1 LFEREIA
8 LLWKKVSTYQRYAD
22 EIRELR
28 IQAVEALRTHEEQ
41 LFGKVKDIESHE
53 EPRTERWKKSQSG
66 QSIKML
72 KVTTD
77 RLTKQLEEH
86 EEKIQWMEQ
95 TGEEVDRDHGR
106 FIEEARLRRTANNEN
121 VRRFISECN
130 QEGLAQLA
138 EVQARLDHYVQRVS
152 MNTIKKKH
160 YELKL

>member
-1 LFEREIA
+1 
-8 LLWKKVSTYQRYAD
+8 
-22 EIRELR
+22 
-28 IQAVEALRTHEEQ
+28 
-41 LFGKVKDIESHE
+41 
-53 EPRTERWKKSQSG
+53 
-66 QSIKML
+66 
-72 KVTTD
+72 
-77 RLTKQLEEH
+77 LTKQLEEH